1 MTSDYNSENKK
12 QTRRYREQSSA
23 YQRGKGQYRGGGLSG
38 TNCYVSNKL
47 QGYMYS
53 IWTVACQDLLPME
66 FSRQEYW
73 SGVPLLFPGHL
84 PDPGMEPKSLMS
96 PALSGFFTTSVIWE
110 SI

>member
-12 QTRRYREQSSA
+12 QTHRYREQSSA
-23 YQRGKGQYRGGGLSG
+23 YQWGKGQYRGGGLRG

-53 IWTVACQDLLPME
+53 IWTVACQDLLPRE

-73 SGVPLLFPGHL
+73 NGVPLLFPGHL

>member
-1 MTSDYNSENKK
+1 
-12 QTRRYREQSSA
+12 
-23 YQRGKGQYRGGGLSG
+23 
-38 TNCYVSNKL
+38 
-47 QGYMYS
+47 MYS

-84 PDPGMEPKSLMS
+84 PDPGMERKSLTS